1 MAQGRRVRRVVRK
14 IDTWTVAKIAAVFNL
29 CMALVSVVAG
39 VVLWTAADSAGF
51 IAKLDKSVRSNFQLT
66 SFQIHGAVV
75 FRGALVGALLLAVLF
90 TVLTAVAALLYNLLS
105 DVVGGV
111 QIWVLEEVVAPMDP
125 ARPGISP
132 LSDPAGAD
140 DRGHGNGN
148 GNGNGNGHVAVP
160 ASVGEPI
167 R

>member
-14 IDTWTVAKIAAVFNL
+14 IDTWSVAKVAAVFHL

-39 VVLWTAADSAGF
+39 VILWNAADSAGF
-51 IAKLDKSVRSNFQLT
+51 IDKLDKSVRSNFQLS
-66 SFQIHGAVV
+66 SFQIHGDVM
-75 FRGALVGALLLAVLF
+75 FRGAVVGAILLALLF
-90 TVLTAVAALLYNLLS
+90 TVLTTVAALLYNLLS

-111 QIWVLEEVVAPMDP
+111 QIWVLEEVVTAAESSAADAPGL
-125 ARPGISP
+125 AE
-132 LSDPAGAD
+132 AATAD
-140 DRGHGNGN
+140 ER

-160 ASVGEPI
+160 ASAGQRI